1 MCVVF
6 PGLERLRSM
15 NLTLWA
21 PGSQG
26 VFLRRGV
33 TCLLVVGIF
42 CRECLPR
49 VLGEWDV
56 GFTDQLLTV

>member
-6 PGLERLRSM
+6 PGPERLRSM
-15 NLTLWA
+15 NLVLWA
-21 PGSQG
+21 PGSQR
-26 VFLRRGV
+26 VIWRRGV
-33 TCLLVVGIF
+33 TCLMVLGLF
-42 CRECLPR
+42 CRECLPG

>member
-1 MCVVF
+1 MDLIL
-6 PGLERLRSM
+6 G
-15 NLTLWA
+15 A
-21 PGSQG
+21 PGSQR

-33 TCLLVVGIF
+33 TCLSMVGIF